1 MSPICSPCARKWGNK
16 VVRPSVLLIAFPEM
30 IPARFLLGLVLA
42 CLLARPA
49 PAAADEVY
57 SYLDEDGVLHFS
69 NAPSDSRYHKVHRGG
84 SAIYGKAAA
93 QGRARPLPPSS
104 PSGKLERWREHIR
117 AAALKYK
124 LPEGLLLAVMAV
136 ESNYDHRAL
145 SEKGAMGLM
154 QLMPGT
160 AKDMFVD
167 DAWDPA
173 QNIEGGARYLR
184 VLANQYGGDSV
195 QVLAAYNAGPD
206 AVRRAGGAV
215 PNIPET
221 REYVRKVVELWKAF
235 DAGR

>member
-1 MSPICSPCARKWGNK
+1 M
-16 VVRPSVLLIAFPEM
+16 VLLIPFFEM
-30 IPARFLLGLVLA
+30 AVARPLLGLVLGA
-42 CLLARPA
+42 LLWRPS
-49 PAAADEVY
+49 PASADEVY
-57 SYLDEDGVLHFS
+57 SYQDADGVLHFS
-69 NAPSDSRYHKVHRGG
+69 NAPTDTRYHKVNRSGAALYRRPATQARVRPVPVATATSGG
-84 SAIYGKAAA
+84 QRLDSF
-93 QGRARPLPPSS
+93 
-104 PSGKLERWREHIR
+104 REHVR
-117 AAALKYK
+117 AAALKYR
-124 LPEGLLLAVMAV
+124 LPEKLLLAVMAV

-160 AKDMFVD
+160 AKDMYVD

-184 VLANQYGGDSV
+184 ILANQYNGDPV

-221 REYVRKVVELWKAF
+221 RAYVRKVVELWKAYE
-235 DAGR
+235 AER

>member
-1 MSPICSPCARKWGNK
+1 MVAAR
-16 VVRPSVLLIAFPEM
+16 P
-30 IPARFLLGLVLA
+30 LLGLVLVA
-42 CLLARPA
+42 LLWRPA
-49 PAAADEVY
+49 SAAADEVY
-57 SYLDEDGVLHFS
+57 SYQDEDGVLHFS
-69 NAPSDSRYHKVHRGG
+69 NAPTDTRFHKVNRSGATLYRRP
-84 SAIYGKAAA
+84 SAQA
-93 QGRARPLPPSS
+93 RARPVPTATTAGSADRLAAF
-104 PSGKLERWREHIR
+104 REHVR
-117 AAALKYK
+117 LAALKYR
-124 LPEGLLLAVMAV
+124 LPEKLLLAVMAV

-160 AKDMFVD
+160 AKDMYID

-184 VLANQYGGDSV
+184 ILANQYGGDPV

-221 REYVRKVVELWKAF
+221 RAYVRKVVELWKAYE
-235 DAGR
+235 AGR

>member
-1 MSPICSPCARKWGNK
+1 M
-16 VVRPSVLLIAFPEM
+16 F
-30 IPARFLLGLVLA
+30 PARTLSGLALLGLLV
-42 CLLARPA
+42 RPA
-49 PAAADEVY
+49 LAATEDLY
-57 SYLDEDGVLHFS
+57 SYQDEEGVVHFS
-69 NAPSDSRYHKVHRGG
+69 NVATEGKYRKVKRTG
-84 SAIYGKAAA
+84 SSLYRRPAA
-93 QGRARPLPPSS
+93 QARARPLPASAE
-104 PSGKLERWREHIR
+104 GGGRLERFREHIR
-117 AAALKYK
+117 QAAEKYR
-124 LPEGLLLAVMAV
+124 LPEKLLFAVMAV

-160 AKDMFVD
+160 ARDMYVS

-184 VLANQYGGDSV
+184 ILANQYDGDPV

-221 REYVRKVVELWKAF
+221 REYVRKVVDLWKAF
-235 DAGR
+235 EAGR